1 MATDSNPEN
10 AQPTTPPKPLG
21 NRPFGLIFAGIF
33 LIIAAWPLMF
43 GGSFR
48 EWAGIVSGVF
58 TAAALIVP
66 AVLTP
71 LNRAWARFGLVMH
84 KITNPLLMGVV
95 FYVTVV
101 PTGLI
106 LKLLGKDP
114 LRRKLDKTART
125 YWIKRDT
132 HAITKN
138 SFDNQF

>member
-1 MATDSNPEN
+1 MSTEPKPEVTQTDS
-10 AQPTTPPKPLG
+10 TPKPLG

-43 GGSFR
+43 GGGFR
-48 EWAGIVSGVF
+48 EWAGIVAAAF
-58 TAAALIVP
+58 TATALIIPAAL
-66 AVLTP
+66 AP
-71 LNRAWARFGLVMH
+71 LNRAWARFGQIMH
-84 KITNPLLMGVV
+84 KITNPLLMGLV
-95 FYVTVV
+95 FFVTVV

-114 LRRKLDKTART
+114 LRRKLDEQADS

-132 HAITKN
+132 HAITKE